1 MKSAVYNTSSKY
13 LHTATDKKRIKKY
26 LVEAIKSVNKVLLL
40 KISRMQKKV
49 RPNKDIIIKLIKLR
63 LKTLAMCNIDGKV

>member
-40 KISRMQKKV
+40 KISRMQKKFV
-49 RPNKDIIIKLIKLR
+49 PI
-63 LKTLAMCNIDGKV
+63 KTLLLN